1 MDSRFKLTKDANP
14 NYLATICRVGQ
25 ITPIEGADRL
35 VKTVINGYDI
45 VISKEY
51 KEGDIVVYFP
61 VESVI
66 SEKYLSANNL
76 YEMGEFERNSN
87 ADEVKKLLVESEAL
101 PDDNVE
107 GKKEIHEKARAL
119 CGFFNKHGRVRILKL
134 RGQYSMGFVA
144 TVDSITNYDPSLGD
158 VDWES
163 MIGCQFNYIGDDEFC
178 KKYIPYNKPVRSGGG
193 EGESIWKKRMK
204 KLKKFDRIRD
214 DQFVFHYDT
223 KMLAEHISELQPS
236 DKVSITVKCHGT
248 SGIFAN
254 VLCNRELSRW
264 EKVKKFLGFHVP
276 EIEYGNVYSSRSVI
290 KNKYINPDAQS
301 FYSED
306 VWGAVNKMLE
316 PYIEKGMTIYGE
328 IVGYV
333 EGTSKFI
340 QKNHDYGCKPG
351 TWKFMPY
358 RITMTDSTGK
368 KDEWDI
374 DKVSA
379 WTHML
384 VESHPDIADRIMF
397 LTILYYGKLEDLY
410 PDLDTS
416 NHWHENLLARMKA
429 DKENFGMELNEP
441 LCKNKVPREGIVIRR
456 VGDPIAR
463 AWKLKTAAHYA
474 KECKENDS
482 GEVNIE
488 DIS

>member
-1 MDSRFKLTKDANP
+1 MR
-14 NYLATICRVGQ
+14 R
-25 ITPIEGADRL
+25 
-35 VKTVINGYDI
+35 
-45 VISKEY
+45 
-51 KEGDIVVYFP
+51 
-61 VESVI
+61 
-66 SEKYLSANNL
+66 
-76 YEMGEFERNSN
+76 
-87 ADEVKKLLVESEAL
+87 
-101 PDDNVE
+101 
-107 GKKEIHEKARAL
+107 
-119 CGFFNKHGRVRILKL
+119 
-134 RGQYSMGFVA
+134 
-144 TVDSITNYDPSLGD
+144 
-158 VDWES
+158 
-163 MIGCQFNYIGDDEFC
+163 
-178 KKYIPYNKPVRSGGG
+178 
-193 EGESIWKKRMK
+193 
-204 KLKKFDRIRD
+204 LKKFDRIRD
-214 DQFVFHYDT
+214 DQFTFHYDT

-236 DKVSITVKCHGT
+236 DKVSITVKLHGT

-264 EKVKKFLGFHVP
+264 EKIKKFLGFHVP
-276 EIEYGNVYSSRSVI
+276 ETEYGNVYSSRSVI

-306 VWGAVNKMLE
+306 VWGAVDKMLE

-358 RITMTDSTGK
+358 RITMTDPTGK
-368 KDEWDI
+368 KEEWDI
-374 DKVSA
+374 DKVNA

-397 LTILYYGKLEDLY
+397 LTILYYGKLGDLY

-416 NHWHENLLARMKA
+416 NHWHENLLARMKN
-429 DKENFGMELNEP
+429 DKAKFGMELSEP

-482 GEVNIE
+482 GEANIE